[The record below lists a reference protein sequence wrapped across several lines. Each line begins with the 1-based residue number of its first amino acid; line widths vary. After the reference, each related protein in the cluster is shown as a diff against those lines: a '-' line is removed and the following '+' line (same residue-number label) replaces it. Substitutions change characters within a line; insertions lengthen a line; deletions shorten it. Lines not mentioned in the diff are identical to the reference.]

1 MSRFRLPLLLA
12 LTLAVPVSAARAQ
25 TAYIA
30 FGDSITAGVGDD
42 SRAEKGYPARLE
54 ALLRNAG
61 EDAVVENYGVGGE
74 NTVEGLERINSVL
87 NEAALSGDVL
97 LLMQGTNDISN
108 KISIETT
115 RFNLNQMALRAE
127 ARGMKAIH
135 ATTIPRLPNA
145 KFDPGN
151 IANTELN
158 QNIRDLAGRRGRDL
172 ADPFEVLSPIPDLY
186 TRYYSQ
192 ASDDPVGHPNAAGYD
207 LLAQIFFD
215 VIRKVDRVPPV
226 TGLISPGHGDK
237 EVSPTAQITVDVWD
251 FGNGIDLANTTLVIN
266 GVATGAVPTGNQKQA
281 TITYQPPAPLT
292 GLVSVGLRSRDLA
305 SPPNIVDREVAHFT
319 VAGTQILTGDIDQDG
334 RVDGIDLLRFA
345 RRFGTRFGDTLYST
359 TADFNGDGVID
370 GQDLAVL
377 ASNFGKSS

>member
-1 MSRFRLPLLLA
+1 MRCRLLL
-12 LTLAVPVSAARAQ
+12 LGLVLAAPAAAQ

-42 SRAEKGYPARLE
+42 NRAEKGYPPRLE
-54 ALLRNAG
+54 VLLRNAG
-61 EDAVVENYGVGGE
+61 EDAVVENYGIGGE
-74 NTVEGLERINSVL
+74 NTIEGLERIDGVL
-87 NEAALSGDVL
+87 REAALSGDVL
-97 LLMQGTNDISN
+97 LLMEGTNDISN

-145 KFDPGN
+145 RFDPGN

-158 QNIRDLAGRRGRDL
+158 QNIRDMAGRRGRDL
-172 ADPFEVLSPIPDLY
+172 ADPFELLSPIPDLY

-207 LLAQIFFD
+207 LLAQIFFNT
-215 VIRKVDRVPPV
+215 IRKIDRVPPV
-226 TGLISPGHGDK
+226 TGLMTPGHGDK
-237 EVSPTAQITVDVWD
+237 DVPASGTITVDVWD
-251 FGNGIDLANTTLVIN
+251 FGDGIDLANTTLTIN
-266 GVATGAVPTGNQKQA
+266 GVATGAVATGNQRQA

-292 GLVSVGLRSRDLA
+292 GILSVGLRARDLA
-305 SPPNIVDREVAHFT
+305 TPPNTVDREVAHFT
-319 VAGTQILTGDIDQDG
+319 VAGTQILTGDLDQDG
-334 RVDGIDLLRFA
+334 RVDGADLLRFA
-345 RRFGTRFGDTLYST
+345 RRFGARLGETLYSA
-359 TADFNGDGVID
+359 TADFNGDNVID

-377 ASNFGKSS
+377 ASNFGKSG

>member
-1 MSRFRLPLLLA
+1 MRPRLVFLLG
-12 LTLAVPVSAARAQ
+12 LAVAAPAFAQ

-42 SRAEKGYPARLE
+42 NRAEKGYPPRLE

-61 EDAVVENYGVGGE
+61 ENAVVENHGIGGE
-74 NTVEGLERINSVL
+74 NTVEGLERINGVL
-87 NEAALSGDVL
+87 NESALSGDVL
-97 LLMQGTNDISN
+97 LLMEGTNDISN
-108 KISIETT
+108 KISLETT

-158 QNIRDLAGRRGRDL
+158 QNIRDMAGRRGRDL
-172 ADPFEVLSPIPDLY
+172 ADPFEILSPIPDLY

-192 ASDDPVGHPNAAGYD
+192 ANDDPVGHPNAAGYD
-207 LLAQIFFD
+207 LLAQIFFNT
-215 VIRKVDRVPPV
+215 IRKVDRVPPV
-226 TGLISPGHGDK
+226 TGLMTPGHGDK
-237 EVSPTAQITVDVWD
+237 EVSPTAPITVDVWD
-251 FGNGIDLANTTLVIN
+251 FGDGIDLANTTLTIN
-266 GVATGAVPTGNQKQA
+266 GVATGAVAVGNQRQA

-292 GLVSVGLRSRDLA
+292 GLVSVGLRARDLA
-305 SPPNIVDREVAHFT
+305 SPPNSVDREVAHFT
-319 VAGTQILTGDIDQDG
+319 VAGTQVLTGDLDQDG
-334 RVDGIDLLRFA
+334 RVDGADLLRFA
-345 RRFGTRFGDTLYST
+345 RRFGARFGETLYST

-377 ASNFGKSS
+377 ASNFGKSG

>member
-1 MSRFRLPLLLA
+1 MNRSRLVFLLG
-12 LTLAVPVSAARAQ
+12 LTLAASASAQ

-61 EDAVVENYGVGGE
+61 ENAVVENHGIGGE
-74 NTVEGLERINSVL
+74 NTAEGLDRIDDVL
-87 NEAALSGDVL
+87 RESALSGDVL
-97 LLMQGTNDISN
+97 LLMEGTNDISN
-108 KISIETT
+108 KLSLETT

-127 ARGMKAIH
+127 GRGMKVVH

-172 ADPFEVLSPIPDLY
+172 ADPFEVLSPIPDLF

-207 LLAQIFFD
+207 LLAQIFFN
-215 VIRKVDRVPPV
+215 VIRKVDRIPPV
-226 TGLISPGHGDK
+226 IGLTSPGHGDK
-237 EVSPTAQITVDVWD
+237 DVSPSAQIVVDVWD
-251 FGNGIDLANTTLVIN
+251 FGDGIDLANTTLVIN
-266 GVATGAVPTGNQKQA
+266 GVATGAVPVGNTKQA
-281 TITYQPPAPLT
+281 TITWQPPAPLS
-292 GLVSVGLRSRDLA
+292 GLVSVGLRARDLA
-305 SPPNIVDREVAHFT
+305 SPPNPVDREVSHVT
-319 VAGTQILTGDIDQDG
+319 VAGTLGLTGDLDQDG
-334 RVDGIDLLRFA
+334 RVDGVDLLRFA
-345 RRFGTRFGDTLYST
+345 RRFGTRFGETLYST